1 MNIREILHDEIVR
14 ATNSLNL
21 KYNDKFAI
29 ELPKQHDHGDF
40 STNIALIS
48 AKLNNMTPDTMANKI
63 ANAIKKK
70 NVINKITIASPGF
83 INFHIHNTVF
93 YAVLTDIFSNPI
105 NYGKSEVG
113 ENKKVLIEFVS
124 ANPTGPL
131 NVVNARAAAYGDSLY
146 RIMNYTGY
154 NASREFYINDAGNQ
168 VEILAESIELRFREL
183 LGERIGEMPLD
194 AYHGEY
200 VIGLAQTL
208 NTQEGSRI
216 LHLSEVDR
224 IQKIKKFALNEI
236 HESQKKSLENYDVFF
251 DSWVSENAIR
261 SQGIIE
267 EVLSY
272 LYEAKCTYEK
282 DEAVWFYA
290 SRFGDEKDRVLLK
303 TDGQPTYIVPDI
315 AYHLTK
321 YQRGFDIMIDVLGP
335 DHHGYVPRLI
345 AALKALKYD
354 EELLE
359 FVFLQHVTLLNEGE
373 KLKMSKRTGK
383 IITMDELIDET
394 GKDAMRFFFIDR
406 KPNSH
411 LNFDLELAKKQSADN
426 PVYYCQYAHARICS
440 VLEKA
445 KKLGYDPA
453 KFKTS
458 KIRKFIKPSE
468 IKIIKFL
475 EMFPTVVIAAAQH
488 REPHR
493 ICDYVKELSALFH
506 QYYHEYK
513 LINKLAK
520 ETTLERLYII
530 SCVKT
535 IIAKC
540 LDLIGVSTP
549 KKMEK
554 KKLDASDPLSQ
565 PTENP

>member
-1 MNIREILHDEIVR
+1 MNIRDLLHKEIIK
-14 ATNSLNL
+14 AAKSLNL

-29 ELPKQHDHGDF
+29 ETPKQRELGDF

-48 AKLNNMTPDTMANKI
+48 AKMNNMTPETMATLLQNS
-63 ANAIKKK
+63 IKKK
-70 NVINKITIASPGF
+70 NIIHKITIAAPGF
-83 INFHIHNTVF
+83 INFHIHNTIF
-93 YAVLTDIFSNPI
+93 YAVLADIFTNPI
-105 NYGKSEVG
+105 TYGKSEIG
-113 ENKKVLIEFVS
+113 KNQKVLIEFVS

-131 NVVNARAAAYGDSLY
+131 NVVSARAAAYGDSLY

-154 NASREFYINDAGNQ
+154 NANREFYVNDAGNQ

-183 LGERIGEMPLD
+183 LGERIGEMPLE

-208 NTQEGSRI
+208 NTQEGSRL
-216 LHLSEVDR
+216 LHLSEIDR

-236 HESQKKSLENYDVFF
+236 HEQQKRSLERYDVFF
-251 DSWVSENAIR
+251 DSWVSEDAIR

-321 YQRGFDIMIDVLGP
+321 YQRGFDILIDILGP

-345 AALKALKYD
+345 AALRALKYD
-354 EELLE
+354 ESKLE
-359 FVFLQHVTLLNEGE
+359 FIFLQHITLINEGE
-373 KLKMSKRTGK
+373 KLKMSKRAGK
-383 IITMDELIDET
+383 IISMDELIDET

-411 LNFDLELAKKQSADN
+411 LNFDLELAKKQSTDN

-440 VLEKA
+440 VLDKA
-445 KKLGYDPA
+445 KKLGYDPV
-453 KFKTS
+453 KFKAS
-458 KIRKFIKPSE
+458 KIRKFIKPAE
-468 IKIIKFL
+468 MEMIKFL
-475 EMFPTVVIAAAQH
+475 EQFPSVVATAAIH

-513 LINKLAK
+513 LINRLAK

-530 SCVKT
+530 SCVRT
-535 IIAKC
+535 VIAKC

-549 KKMEK
+549 RKMDKKQ
-554 KKLDASDPLSQ
+554 SDYS
-565 PTENP
+565 ENSSMTQDD